1 MMRSSMTPP
10 IEQQMYTRER
20 RGVFRTTEGFDTV
33 AASPGL
39 DPAFIKKVLHP
50 YCVYDAPAELTGRGE
65 KDESKFPASMHLLH
79 LESGET
85 ILGQNVYQ
93 ATDFT
98 GLRSAFFAHN
108 YVLSP
113 ASMEEQMKRVDW
125 LDTLFATSY
134 DIEQGTELPALSK
147 LPVTAED
154 AMPTGGS
161 EGKFGLSA
169 TPNQILGALKID
181 ETLFKRMLYAVM
193 QSVAAR
199 RKVYIA
205 LDVAAEE
212 VTAGAKAL
220 LRLLYRALPYAF
232 RRQLGFMTF
241 AKEPQAKKGIHVQFV
256 ERGTLRPKDRN
267 TEKDFTFD
275 LVSGRV
281 THADA
286 SVAKLPYA
294 EFAWFLVQDQARAA
308 AYYEFADEMLAGM
321 EPGRDLSI
329 EAYGELSVFYSLEQ
343 GVEDLYLN
351 NKSEVLSGLL
361 TYLKPEG
368 AQQQRA
374 RLNELF
380 LTLLS
385 RELDS
390 VRRENVPEEA
400 VASRF
405 GEYFRVAAPV
415 VKTRIVDY
423 FIYAANNARAQKRM
437 RAVQELY
444 AILDRDVQLHRAFFG
459 KVLNNASL
467 TKLLFEPYLD
477 HQLKQTETAAGI
489 IELVQRWVTAHPS
502 LLQSALLLERSCA
515 ELRERLC
522 SAPDPVESANKA
534 LQRVS
539 VLDRITGK
547 GALEPEITGYI
558 GQSEV
563 TSGTGQQA
571 AHSSDRSME
580 VSSGRQQAVYQEA
593 LTKLADKLAYVIN
606 LYMIQDLDLERV
618 NRDQLLQIDILQHG
632 DEVRDWA
639 ARQGA
644 DVSARTNMMLVARAW
659 LSGDDNAEEAIESL
673 SLAERDELQ
682 RWTRRWLAAE
692 LQSHAGPAAYEA
704 LALAFYRGGSGS
716 NRLDYSGLIQFVRSH
731 TGQAEVLYAFF
742 EWSGSQRMFVRASN
756 AHKGYA
762 DAIINYFKSHDRE
775 AFRSK
780 SAFRPYYAKAG
791 KAMKPIYD
799 RAKAELSSPL
809 MRMLTG
815 RKKKRWLGL
824 LLLILIVGIAGGT
837 YALMSNKAEPQAQP
851 PAEQEPVVP
860 AHPEEQLPDYIA
872 YIVPSN
878 KQEGKA
884 SQAELVIRFRSE
896 TGGIPFEKGK
906 LQLLMDDQSM
916 KELDVTEQ
924 WRSLNT
930 EGKSNT
936 TTAPA
941 SSPDSSAGNSSES
954 KSGTREGAAGA
965 ADASSG
971 SGTDDS
977 VTGETD
983 GAQQSSDASKQ
994 QTESS
999 ASGKTGTDQGKGE
1012 GSADAEA
1019 GKQGKSGDQVPSGG
1033 KNAAGNRGS
1042 SKPLTAAEADR
1053 LYRYGMQLA
1062 LPKNILPEHVVSIQQ
1077 GAEGSEIVIDLMQEP
1092 S

>member
-1 MMRSSMTPP
+1 MRSSNTPP

-39 DPAFIKKVLHP
+39 DPSFIKKVLHP
-50 YCVYDAPAELTGRGE
+50 YCVYDAPAELIGRSE
-65 KDESKFPASMHLLH
+65 KDESKYPASMHLLH

-93 ATDFT
+93 AADFT

-113 ASMEEQMKRVDW
+113 ASSEEYMKRGDW
-125 LDTLFATSY
+125 LDAVFANSY
-134 DIEQGTELPALSK
+134 DIEQGTELPALTA
-147 LPVTAED
+147 LPLATEGGAGLGTEL
-154 AMPTGGS
+154 PGGS
-161 EGKFGLSA
+161 FEANTSPSQILSA
-169 TPNQILGALKID
+169 LKMD

-205 LDVAAEE
+205 LDLPAEE

-220 LRLLYRALPYAF
+220 LRLLYKALPYAF

-294 EFAWFLVQDQARAA
+294 EFAWFLMQDQARSEEF
-308 AYYEFADEMLAGM
+308 YGFADEMLAGM
-321 EPGRDLSI
+321 EPGREFSI

-351 NKSEVLSGLL
+351 NKHEVLSGLL

-368 AQQQRA
+368 GLQQRS

-400 VASRF
+400 VASRI
-405 GEYFRVAAPV
+405 GEYFRIAAPV
-415 VKTRIVDY
+415 VKARIVDY
-423 FIYAANNARAQKRM
+423 FIYAVNNARAQKRM

-444 AILDRDVQLHRAFFG
+444 TILDRDAQLNQAFFD
-459 KVLNNASL
+459 KVLGNASL

-477 HQLKQTETAAGI
+477 NQLKRTETAAGV
-489 IELVQRWVTAHPS
+489 IELIQRWVTAHPS
-502 LLQSALLLERSCA
+502 AIQSAFLVERSCT

-522 SAPDPVESANKA
+522 SAPNPVQSANEA

-539 VLDRITGK
+539 VLDLITENGE
-547 GALEPEITGYI
+547 LESEITGYI
-558 GQSEV
+558 GQTEFLADS
-563 TSGTGQQA
+563 GQQA
-571 AHSSDRSME
+571 MTMHSSSKPTA
-580 VSSGRQQAVYQEA
+580 SSLRGQQTAYQEA

-606 LYMIQDLDLERV
+606 LFMIQDLDLERV
-618 NRDQLLQIDILQHG
+618 NREQLLQIDILQHER
-632 DEVRDWA
+632 EVRDWA
-639 ARQGA
+639 VRQGS
-644 DVSARTNMMLVARAW
+644 DVVARTNMMLAARAW
-659 LSGDDNAEEAIESL
+659 LSGYDNAEESMESL

-692 LQSHAGPAAYEA
+692 LHNHPGTAAYEA
-704 LALAFYRGGSGS
+704 LSLAFYRGGSGS
-716 NRLDYSGLIQFVRSH
+716 NRLDYTGLIDFVRSH
-731 TGQAEVLYAFF
+731 TGHPEEIYTFF
-742 EWSGSQRMFVRASN
+742 EWSGAQRMFVRGSN

-762 DAIINYFKSHDRE
+762 DAIILYFKTHDRE

-780 SAFRPYYAKAG
+780 STFKPYYAKAG
-791 KAMKPIYD
+791 KALRPVYD
-799 RAKAELSSPL
+799 RAKAELASPL

-815 RKKKRWLGL
+815 RKKKRWLSL
-824 LLLILIVGIAGGT
+824 LLLILIIGVAGGA
-837 YALMSNKAEPQAQP
+837 YALMNHSSEPQAQP
-851 PAEQEPVVP
+851 PVDREP
-860 AHPEEQLPDYIA
+860 AATSNPEEKPADYIS
-872 YIVPSN
+872 YIAAAN
-878 KQEGKA
+878 KKEGSKST
-884 SQAELVIRFRSE
+884 SQIVIRFRSE
-896 TGGIPFEKGK
+896 TGGIPFEKGN
-906 LQLLMDDQSM
+906 LQLRMDDGSA
-916 KELDVTEQ
+916 KELGVTDQ
-924 WRSLNT
+924 WTSLDDSGDTATADDPSLGTAGSTGTGNESEADT
-930 EGKSNT
+930 SQKSEDS
-936 TTAPA
+936 TANMTDRA
-941 SSPDSSAGNSSES
+941 KQQGDTQTNQTDSDSSSTSDDKTNETPSQNQGNPPDNSSEVNS
-954 KSGTREGAAGA
+954 SEGSTETDSSSPKQLSA
-965 ADASSG
+965 AD
-971 SGTDDS
+971 
-977 VTGETD
+977 
-983 GAQQSSDASKQ
+983 
-994 QTESS
+994 
-999 ASGKTGTDQGKGE
+999 
-1012 GSADAEA
+1012 
-1019 GKQGKSGDQVPSGG
+1019 
-1033 KNAAGNRGS
+1033 
-1042 SKPLTAAEADR
+1042 ADR
-1053 LYRYGMQLA
+1053 LYPYGIQLT
-1062 LPKNILPEHVVSIQQ
+1062 LPEEINPERVVSIEQ
-1077 GAEGSEIVIDLMQEP
+1077 GAAGSEITIILMQEP
-1092 S
+1092 H

>member
-1 MMRSSMTPP
+1 MRSANTPP

-39 DPAFIKKVLHP
+39 DPSFIKKVLHP
-50 YCVYDAPAELTGRGE
+50 YCVYDAPAELTGRSE
-65 KDESKFPASMHLLH
+65 KDESKYPASMHLLH

-93 ATDFT
+93 AADFT

-113 ASMEEQMKRVDW
+113 ASSEEYMKRGDW
-125 LDTLFATSY
+125 LDAVFATSY
-134 DIEQGTELPALSK
+134 DIEQGTELPALTA
-147 LPVTAED
+147 LPVATE
-154 AMPTGGS
+154 GGAGLGTELHGGNFDLNAS
-161 EGKFGLSA
+161 PSQILSA
-169 TPNQILGALKID
+169 LKMD

-205 LDVAAEE
+205 LDVPAEE

-220 LRLLYRALPYAF
+220 LRLLYKALPYAF

-294 EFAWFLVQDQARAA
+294 EFAWFLMQDQARSAEFYA
-308 AYYEFADEMLAGM
+308 FADEMLAGM
-321 EPGRDLSI
+321 EPGREFSI

-351 NKSEVLSGLL
+351 NKHEVLSGLL

-368 AQQQRA
+368 GLHERS

-400 VASRF
+400 VASRI
-405 GEYFRVAAPV
+405 GEYFRVATPV
-415 VKTRIVDY
+415 VKARIVDY
-423 FIYAANNARAQKRM
+423 FIYAVNNARAQKRM

-444 AILDRDVQLHRAFFG
+444 TILDRDAQLNQAFFD
-459 KVLNNASL
+459 KVLGNASL

-477 HQLKQTETAAGI
+477 NQLKRTETAAGV
-489 IELVQRWVTAHPS
+489 IELIQRWVTAHPS
-502 LLQSALLLERSCA
+502 AIQSAFLVEKSCT

-522 SAPDPVESANKA
+522 SALNPVQSANEA

-539 VLDRITGK
+539 VLDLISEN
-547 GALEPEITGYI
+547 GAMEPEITGHI
-558 GQSEV
+558 GQTEIFADSEQQA
-563 TSGTGQQA
+563 TTAHSSGKPTASSRRGQQA
-571 AHSSDRSME
+571 A
-580 VSSGRQQAVYQEA
+580 YQEA
-593 LTKLADKLAYVIN
+593 LTKLADKIAYVIN
-606 LYMIQDLDLERV
+606 LFMIQDLNLERV
-618 NRDQLLQIDILQHG
+618 NREQLLQIDILQHEH
-632 DEVRDWA
+632 EVRDWA
-639 ARQGA
+639 VRQGS
-644 DVSARTNMMLVARAW
+644 DVVARTNMMLAARAW
-659 LSGDDNAEEAIESL
+659 LSGDGNAEEGMDSL

-692 LQSHAGPAAYEA
+692 LRNQPGTPAYEA
-704 LALAFYRGGSGS
+704 LSLAFYRGGSGS
-716 NRLDYSGLIQFVRSH
+716 NRLDYSGLIEFARIH
-731 TGQAEVLYAFF
+731 MGHPEEIYTFF
-742 EWSGSQRMFVRASN
+742 EWSGAQRMFVRGSN

-762 DAIINYFKSHDRE
+762 DAIILYFKTHDRE
-775 AFRSK
+775 AFRPK
-780 SAFRPYYAKAG
+780 SAFKPYYAKAG
-791 KAMKPIYD
+791 KALKPVYD
-799 RAKAELSSPL
+799 RAKSELASPF

-815 RKKKRWLGL
+815 RKKTRWLGL
-824 LLLILIVGIAGGT
+824 LLLFLILGVAGGT
-837 YALMSNKAEPQAQP
+837 YALMNPSSEPETQP
-851 PAEQEPVVP
+851 PTDREPVV
-860 AHPEEQLPDYIA
+860 ATNPEEKPADYIA
-872 YIVPSN
+872 YIVAEN
-878 KQEGKA
+878 RQEGAKSSA
-884 SQAELVIRFRSE
+884 QLVIRFRSE

-906 LQLLMDDQSM
+906 LQLRMDDGST
-916 KELDVTEQ
+916 KELDVTDQ
-924 WRSLNT
+924 WESLDRG
-930 EGKSNT
+930 E
-936 TTAPA
+936 A
-941 SSPDSSAGNSSES
+941 
-954 KSGTREGAAGA
+954 SGTDTDTNTDTDTDAGQGS
-965 ADASSG
+965 ADSTSDADKDAQSEVGNASSG
-971 SGTDDS
+971 TTNESPEQSQDK
-977 VTGETD
+977 TGENSTD
-983 GAQQSSDASKQ
+983 EASPEGQ
-994 QTESS
+994 N
-999 ASGKTGTDQGKGE
+999 KTDTKE
-1012 GSADAEA
+1012 
-1019 GKQGKSGDQVPSGG
+1019 
-1033 KNAAGNRGS
+1033 
-1042 SKPLTAAEADR
+1042 PLTLVEADR
-1053 LYRYGMQLA
+1053 LYPYGMQISI
-1062 LPKNILPEHVVSIQQ
+1062 PDNINPEHVVSIQQ
-1077 GAEGSEIVIDLMQEP
+1077 GAEGSEITINLMQKP

>member
-1 MMRSSMTPP
+1 MMRSSNTPP

-39 DPAFIKKVLHP
+39 DPSFIKKVLHP
-50 YCVYDAPAELTGRGE
+50 YCVYDAPAELTGRSE

-79 LESGET
+79 LENGET

-93 ATDFT
+93 AADFT

-113 ASMEEQMKRVDW
+113 ASSEEYMKRGDW
-125 LDTLFATSY
+125 LDNAFATSY
-134 DIEQGTELPALSK
+134 DIEQGTELPALTA
-147 LPVTAED
+147 LPVASGEGAGHGTGLH
-154 AMPTGGS
+154 GGS
-161 EGKFGLSA
+161 FAPDASPSQILSA
-169 TPNQILGALKID
+169 LKMD

-205 LDVAAEE
+205 LDVPAEE

-220 LRLLYRALPYAF
+220 LRLLYKALPYAF

-286 SVAKLPYA
+286 SVAKLPYT
-294 EFAWFLVQDQARAA
+294 EFAWFLMQDPSRSAEF
-308 AYYEFADEMLAGM
+308 YGFADEMLAGM

-351 NKSEVLSGLL
+351 NKSDVLSGLL
-361 TYLKPEG
+361 TYLKPEDG
-368 AQQQRA
+368 LQQRS

-400 VASRF
+400 VASRI

-415 VKTRIVDY
+415 VKARIVDY
-423 FIYAANNARAQKRM
+423 FIYAVNNARAQKRM

-444 AILDRDVQLHRAFFG
+444 AILDRDGQLNQAFFD
-459 KVLNNASL
+459 KVLGNASL

-477 HQLKQTETAAGI
+477 SQLKRTETAAGV
-489 IELVQRWVTAHPS
+489 IELIQRWVTAHPS
-502 LLQSALLLERSCA
+502 AIQSAFLLERSCA

-522 SAPDPVESANKA
+522 SAPGPVESANEA
-534 LQRVS
+534 LQKVS
-539 VLDRITGK
+539 VLDRITGN
-547 GALEPEITGYI
+547 GTLEPEITGYI
-558 GQSEV
+558 GQSEF
-563 TSGTGQQA
+563 TAHSGQQDANMHSTGKPTAPALGGQQA
-571 AHSSDRSME
+571 A
-580 VSSGRQQAVYQEA
+580 YQEA

-606 LYMIQDLDLERV
+606 LFMIQDLDLERV
-618 NRDQLLQIDILQHG
+618 NREQLLQIDILQHEQ
-632 DEVRDWA
+632 EVRDWA
-639 ARQGA
+639 ARQGS
-644 DVSARTNMMLVARAW
+644 DVAARTNMMLAAKAW
-659 LSGDDNAEEAIESL
+659 LSGEGNAEEGMESL

-682 RWTRRWLAAE
+682 RWTRRWLATE
-692 LQSHAGPAAYEA
+692 LRNQPGATAYEA
-704 LALAFYRGGSGS
+704 LSLAFYRGGSGS
-716 NRLDYSGLIQFVRSH
+716 NRLDYSGLIEFVRSH
-731 TGQAEVLYAFF
+731 TGNPEAIYSFF
-742 EWSGSQRMFVRASN
+742 EWSGTQRMFVRGPN

-762 DAIINYFKSHDRE
+762 DAIILYFKTHDRE

-780 SAFRPYYAKAG
+780 SVFKPYYAKAG
-791 KAMKPIYD
+791 KALKPVYD
-799 RAKAELSSPL
+799 RAKAELASPL

-824 LLLILIVGIAGGT
+824 LLLFLILGIAGGT
-837 YALMSNKAEPQAQP
+837 YALMNNSSEPQAQP
-851 PAEQEPVVP
+851 PIDREPVAAVDPEAEP
-860 AHPEEQLPDYIA
+860 ADYIA
-872 YIVPSN
+872 YIVGAN
-878 KQEGKA
+878 KQEG
-884 SQAELVIRFRSE
+884 AESPARLVLRFRSE
-896 TGGIPFEKGK
+896 TGGIPFEKGN
-906 LQLLMDDQSM
+906 LQLRMDDGST
-916 KELDVTEQ
+916 KELEVTDQ
-924 WRSLNT
+924 WESLDGV
-930 EGKSNT
+930 EG
-936 TTAPA
+936 
-941 SSPDSSAGNSSES
+941 
-954 KSGTREGAAGA
+954 
-965 ADASSG
+965 
-971 SGTDDS
+971 
-977 VTGETD
+977 
-983 GAQQSSDASKQ
+983 
-994 QTESS
+994 
-999 ASGKTGTDQGKGE
+999 TGTDTDAGKGKGE
-1012 GSADAEA
+1012 NAGTSTGQGSADSTTGVTDETTT
-1019 GKQGKSGDQVPSGG
+1019 KQVDSSKEQPDTSTSDADKDAASEVDNASTGTTNESPAQSQDKSGENSAD
-1033 KNAAGNRGS
+1033 AASPEGQNNTDTP
-1042 SKPLTAAEADR
+1042 KQLTEAEADR
-1053 LYRYGMQLA
+1053 LYPYGLQISI
-1062 LPKNILPEHVVSIQQ
+1062 PDNINPEHIVSIQQ
-1077 GAEGSEIVIDLMQEP
+1077 GAKGAEITINLMQKP

>member
-1 MMRSSMTPP
+1 MMRSTNTPP

-39 DPAFIKKVLHP
+39 EPSFIKKILHP
-50 YCVYDAPAELTGRGE
+50 YCVYDAPAELTGRSD
-65 KDESKFPASMHLLH
+65 KDESKYPASMHLLH

-93 ATDFT
+93 AADFT

-113 ASMEEQMKRVDW
+113 ASSEEYMKRGDW
-125 LDTLFATSY
+125 LDAVFANSY
-134 DIEQGTELPALSK
+134 DIEQGTELPALTA
-147 LPVTAED
+147 LPLATEGGAGLGTEL
-154 AMPTGGS
+154 PGGS
-161 EGKFGLSA
+161 FEANTSPSQILSA
-169 TPNQILGALKID
+169 LKMD

-205 LDVAAEE
+205 LDVPAEE

-220 LRLLYRALPYAF
+220 LRLLYKALPYAF

-294 EFAWFLVQDQARAA
+294 EFAWFLMQDQARSAEF
-308 AYYEFADEMLAGM
+308 YGFADEMLAGM
-321 EPGRDLSI
+321 EPGRELSI

-351 NKSEVLSGLL
+351 NKHEVLSGLL

-368 AQQQRA
+368 GLQQRS

-390 VRRENVPEEA
+390 VRRENVPEEV
-400 VASRF
+400 VASRI

-415 VKTRIVDY
+415 VKARIVDY
-423 FIYAANNARAQKRM
+423 FIYGVNNARAQKRL

-444 AILDRDVQLHRAFFG
+444 TILDRDAQLNQAFFD
-459 KVLNNASL
+459 KVLGNASL
-467 TKLLFEPYLD
+467 TELLFEPYLD
-477 HQLKQTETAAGI
+477 NQLKRTETAAGV
-489 IELVQRWVTAHPS
+489 IELIQRWVTAHPS
-502 LLQSALLLERSCA
+502 AIQSAFLVERSCT

-522 SAPDPVESANKA
+522 SAPNPVQSANEA

-539 VLDRITGK
+539 VLDFITES
-547 GALEPEITGYI
+547 GAMESEITGYI
-558 GQSEV
+558 GQTEFFAD
-563 TSGTGQQA
+563 SGQRAETVSPASKPTASSLRGQQA
-571 AHSSDRSME
+571 A
-580 VSSGRQQAVYQEA
+580 YQEA

-606 LYMIQDLDLERV
+606 LFMIQDLDLDRV
-618 NRDQLLQIDILQHG
+618 NREQLLQIDILQHEH
-632 DEVRDWA
+632 EVRDWSV
-639 ARQGA
+639 RQGS
-644 DVSARTNMMLVARAW
+644 DVVARTNMMLAARAW
-659 LSGDDNAEEAIESL
+659 LSGDGNAEEGMESL

-692 LQSHAGPAAYEA
+692 LRNQPGTPAYEA
-704 LALAFYRGGSGS
+704 LSLAFYRGGSGS
-716 NRLDYSGLIQFVRSH
+716 NRLDYSGLIEFARSH
-731 TGQAEVLYAFF
+731 MGHPEEIYTFF
-742 EWSGSQRMFVRASN
+742 EWSGAQRMFVRGSN

-762 DAIINYFKSHDRE
+762 DAIILYFKTHDRE

-780 SAFRPYYAKAG
+780 SAFKPYYAKAG
-791 KAMKPIYD
+791 KALKPVYD
-799 RAKAELSSPL
+799 RAKAELASPF

-815 RKKKRWLGL
+815 RKKTRWLGL
-824 LLLILIVGIAGGT
+824 LLLFLILGVAGGT
-837 YALMSNKAEPQAQP
+837 YALMNNSSEPEAQP
-851 PAEQEPVVP
+851 PIDREPVV
-860 AHPEEQLPDYIA
+860 ATNPEEKPADYIA
-872 YIVPSN
+872 YIVAEN
-878 KQEGKA
+878 KQEGSKSPA
-884 SQAELVIRFRSE
+884 QLVIRFRSE
-896 TGGIPFEKGK
+896 TGGIPFEKGD
-906 LQLLMDDQSM
+906 LQLRMDDGST
-916 KELDVTEQ
+916 KDIDVTDQ
-924 WRSLNT
+924 WESL
-930 EGKSNT
+930 S
-936 TTAPA
+936 
-941 SSPDSSAGNSSES
+941 
-954 KSGTREGAAGA
+954 R
-965 ADASSG
+965 
-971 SGTDDS
+971 
-977 VTGETD
+977 
-983 GAQQSSDASKQ
+983 
-994 QTESS
+994 
-999 ASGKTGTDQGKGE
+999 GE
-1012 GSADAEA
+1012 GSDTENTGQGSADSTTGVTDETAT
-1019 GKQGKSGDQVPSGG
+1019 KQGD
-1033 KNAAGNRGS
+1033 S
-1042 SKPLTAAEADR
+1042 SKEQPDASTSEADKGAPSEVDNASTGTTNESPEQSQNKTGDNSTDEASPEGQNKTDTKAPLTLAEADR
-1053 LYRYGMQLA
+1053 LYPYGMQIK
-1062 LPKNILPEHVVSIQQ
+1062 LPDDINPDQVVSIQQ
-1077 GAEGSEIVIDLMQEP
+1077 GAEGSGITINLMQKP

>member
-1 MMRSSMTPP
+1 MMRSSNTPS

-39 DPAFIKKVLHP
+39 DPSFIKKVLHP
-50 YCVYDAPAELTGRGE
+50 YCVYDAPAELTGRSE

-93 ATDFT
+93 AADFT

-113 ASMEEQMKRVDW
+113 ASSEEYMKRSDW
-125 LDTLFATSY
+125 LAADFATSY
-134 DIEQGTELPALSK
+134 DIEQGTELPTLTA
-147 LPVTAED
+147 LPVA
-154 AMPTGGS
+154 TGG
-161 EGKFGLSA
+161 GGAGLSGDSFA
-169 TPNQILGALKID
+169 PNASPSQILSALKMD

-205 LDVAAEE
+205 LDVPAEE

-220 LRLLYRALPYAF
+220 LRLLYKALPYAF

-281 THADA
+281 THVDP

-294 EFAWFLVQDQARAA
+294 EFAWFLMQDQSRSAEF
-308 AYYEFADEMLAGM
+308 YGFADEMLAGM
-321 EPGRDLSI
+321 EPGRELSI

-361 TYLKPEG
+361 TYLKPEDG
-368 AQQQRA
+368 LQQRS

-400 VASRF
+400 VASRI

-415 VKTRIVDY
+415 VKARIVDY
-423 FIYAANNARAQKRM
+423 FIYAVNNARAQKRM

-444 AILDRDVQLHRAFFG
+444 AILDRDAQLNQAFFD
-459 KVLNNASL
+459 KVLGNASL

-477 HQLKQTETAAGI
+477 NQLKRTETAAGV
-489 IELVQRWVTAHPS
+489 IELIQRWVTAHPS
-502 LLQSALLLERSCA
+502 AIQSAFLLERTCT

-522 SAPDPVESANKA
+522 SAPDPVQSANEA
-534 LQRVS
+534 LQKVS
-539 VLDRITGK
+539 VLDRITGN
-547 GALEPEITGYI
+547 GELEPEITGYI
-558 GQSEV
+558 GQSEF
-563 TSGTGQQA
+563 TAQSGQQDATTHSSGKTTASALGGQQA
-571 AHSSDRSME
+571 A
-580 VSSGRQQAVYQEA
+580 YQEA

-606 LYMIQDLDLERV
+606 LFMIQDLDLERV
-618 NRDQLLQIDILQHG
+618 NREQLLQIDILQHEN
-632 DEVRDWA
+632 EVRDWA
-639 ARQGA
+639 ARQGS
-644 DVSARTNMMLVARAW
+644 DVAARTNMMLAARAW
-659 LSGDDNAEEAIESL
+659 LSGDGNAEEGMESL

-692 LQSHAGPAAYEA
+692 LRNQPGAAAYEA
-704 LALAFYRGGSGS
+704 LSLAFYRGGSGS
-716 NRLDYSGLIQFVRSH
+716 NRLDYSGLIEFVRSH
-731 TGQAEVLYAFF
+731 TGNPEAIYSFF
-742 EWSGSQRMFVRASN
+742 EWSGTQRMFVRGSN
-756 AHKGYA
+756 AHKGYS
-762 DAIINYFKSHDRE
+762 DAIIMYFKSHDRE

-780 SAFRPYYAKAG
+780 SAFKPYYAKAG
-791 KAMKPIYD
+791 KALKPVYD
-799 RAKAELSSPL
+799 RAKAELASPL

-824 LLLILIVGIAGGT
+824 LLLFLILGIAGGT
-837 YALMSNKAEPQAQP
+837 YALMSNSSEPQAQP
-851 PAEQEPVVP
+851 PIDREPVASVD
-860 AHPEEQLPDYIA
+860 PEEEPADYIA
-872 YIVPSN
+872 YIVGAN
-878 KQEGKA
+878 KQEG
-884 SQAELVIRFRSE
+884 AESPAHLVLRFRSE
-896 TGGIPFEKGK
+896 TGGIPFEKGN
-906 LQLLMDDQSM
+906 LQLRMDDGST
-916 KELDVTEQ
+916 KDIVVTDQ
-924 WRSLNT
+924 WRSLDRGADTAVMDGSSSGSEGSAGKENESEADAGQESDASTADITDGATQQEDMSAQQSDLNSSSQSDDKTHDRPTQT
-930 EGKSNT
+930 EGNT
-936 TTAPA
+936 
-941 SSPDSSAGNSSES
+941 SDNSSEVTSSEGLS
-954 KSGTREGAAGA
+954 K
-965 ADASSG
+965 
-971 SGTDDS
+971 
-977 VTGETD
+977 TD
-983 GAQQSSDASKQ
+983 GLRPESLPA
-994 QTESS
+994 TE
-999 ASGKTGTDQGKGE
+999 A
-1012 GSADAEA
+1012 
-1019 GKQGKSGDQVPSGG
+1019 
-1033 KNAAGNRGS
+1033 N
-1042 SKPLTAAEADR
+1042 R
-1053 LYRYGMQLA
+1053 LYPYGMQIT
-1062 LPKNILPEHVVSIQQ
+1062 LPEDIDPEHVASIEQ
-1077 GAEGSEIVIDLMQEP
+1077 GATGSKITINLMQEP
-1092 S
+1092 L

>member
-1 MMRSSMTPP
+1 MMRSSSTPP

-39 DPAFIKKVLHP
+39 DPSFIKKVLHP

-65 KDESKFPASMHLLH
+65 KDDSKFPASMHMLH

-93 ATDFT
+93 AADFT

-113 ASMEEQMKRVDW
+113 ASMEEYMKRVDW
-125 LDTLFATSY
+125 LDTMFATSY

-147 LPVTAED
+147 LPVTAGKSVPAGD
-154 AMPTGGS
+154 S
-161 EGKFGLSA
+161 EERFG
-169 TPNQILGALKID
+169 PNTAPIQILSALKID
-181 ETLFKRMLYAVM
+181 ETMFKRMLYAVM

-212 VTAGAKAL
+212 VAAAAKAL
-220 LRLLYRALPYAF
+220 LRLLYRVLPYAF
-232 RRQLGFMTF
+232 RRLLGFMTF

-294 EFAWFLVQDQARAA
+294 EFAWFLMQDQARAA
-308 AYYEFADEMLAGM
+308 SFYEFADEMLAGM

-329 EAYGELSVFYSLEQ
+329 EAYGELSVFYSLDQ

-368 AQQQRA
+368 AQQQRS

-400 VASRF
+400 VASRI

-415 VKTRIVDY
+415 VKIRIVDY
-423 FIYAANNARAQKRM
+423 FIYAVNNARAQKRM

-444 AILDRDVQLHRAFFG
+444 AILDRDVQLHQAFFD
-459 KVLNNASL
+459 KVLTNASL

-502 LLQSALLLERSCA
+502 VIQSALLLERSCT

-522 SAPDPVESANKA
+522 SAPDPVQSANKA

-539 VLDRITGK
+539 VLDRITGNH
-547 GALEPEITGYI
+547 ALEQEITGYI

-563 TSGTGQQA
+563 TAGPGQQP
-571 AHSSDRSME
+571 AHSLDQPTAIA
-580 VSSGRQQAVYQEA
+580 SGKQPVYQEA

-606 LYMIQDLDLERV
+606 LFMIEDLDLERV

-639 ARQGA
+639 ARQGS
-644 DVSARTNMMLVARAW
+644 DVAARTNMMLAARAW
-659 LSGDDNAEEAIESL
+659 LSGDGKAEESMESL

-704 LALAFYRGGSGS
+704 LPMAFYRGGSGS
-716 NRLDYSGLIQFVRSH
+716 NRLDYSGLIEFVRSH
-731 TGQAEVLYAFF
+731 TGQAEVLYNFF

-799 RAKAELSSPL
+799 RAKAELASPL

-815 RKKKRWLGL
+815 RKKKRLLG
-824 LLLILIVGIAGGT
+824 LLLILIAGIAGGS

-851 PAEQEPVVP
+851 PAEQQPAVP
-860 AHPEEQLPDYIA
+860 ANPEEQLPDYIA
-872 YIVPSN
+872 YIVAAT
-878 KQEGKA
+878 KQEGTESPA
-884 SQAELVIRFRSE
+884 QLVIRFRSE
-896 TGGIPFEKGK
+896 TGGIPFERGK

-916 KELDVTEQ
+916 KELDVTDQ
-924 WRSLNT
+924 WQSLNAA
-930 EGKSNT
+930 GKPET
-936 TTAPA
+936 TNDPA
-941 SSPDSSAGNSSES
+941 SSSDSSASSSSES
-954 KSGTREGAAGA
+954 GSGTSEGAAGA
-965 ADASSG
+965 DTADSTT
-971 SGTDDS
+971 SGTDGMQQPGDAS
-977 VTGETD
+977 T
-983 GAQQSSDASKQ
+983 QQSDS
-994 QTESS
+994 TV
-999 ASGKTGTDQGKGE
+999 SGQSEADQGKGE
-1012 GSADAEA
+1012 GSSDAEA
-1019 GKQGKSGDQVPSGG
+1019 GKQGETDNKGSSEGQTAGG
-1033 KNAAGNRGS
+1033 ITGS
-1042 SKPLTAAEADR
+1042 SKPLTAAEAER
-1053 LYRYGMQLA
+1053 LYPYGMQIA
-1062 LPKNILPEHVVSIQQ
+1062 LPETVQPEHVVSIQHEAQ
-1077 GAEGSEIVIDLMQEP
+1077 GSKIVIDLMPEP